1 MSQYK
6 EINVMKL
13 KEKRQHD
20 GEKMKCLDC
29 KSVFN
34 SDCSLKHNS
43 ANHEEF
49 LKSSKN
55 IPFVKYL
62 ALQKIHLN
70 LEKKPRRT
78 NDYTKNSFSTEQVNI
93 FYKI

>member
-1 MSQYK
+1 MTAFQCKLLSYVLYCLVTQIRKSQCK
-6 EINVMKL
+6 ETNVVKL

-20 GEKMKCLDC
+20 EEKIKCLVC

-34 SDCSLKHNS
+34 CDCSLKHNS

-55 IPFVKYL
+55 IPFEVFGAPK
-62 ALQKIHLN
+62 N
-70 LEKKPRRT
+70 PFTKKTP
-78 NDYTKNSFSTEQVNI
+78 KNQ
-93 FYKI
+93 